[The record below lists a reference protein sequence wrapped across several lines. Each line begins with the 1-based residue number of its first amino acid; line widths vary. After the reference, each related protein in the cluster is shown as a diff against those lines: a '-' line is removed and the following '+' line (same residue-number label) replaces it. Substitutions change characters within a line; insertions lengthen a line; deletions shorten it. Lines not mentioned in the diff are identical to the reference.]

1 MSSGSKTKAAK
12 PSNGAT
18 AEVEAPEGGTAV
30 TEEKVEL
37 KPSDTV
43 AVRYR
48 LWSSKDCPQQN
59 PMVRV
64 GRKLYEFP
72 YETDRVEIDPETGDP
87 VMEGDEPKRLRQRGM
102 VYMLTPQQ
110 AAEIRAKADEPIE
123 RGENGRL
130 ISGIPLER
138 DPDTPVGKYLHIQP
152 DTGSDMSTSVAPE
165 LLEVQLALY
174 QARDVLD
181 DIDPEEEI
189 EKWRAAKRKV
199 DRLKERYTQL
209 EAQG

>member
-30 TEEKVEL
+30 LDEM

-64 GRKLYEFP
+64 GRTLYEFP
-72 YETDRVEIDPETGDP
+72 YETDPVEVDP
-87 VMEGDEPKRLRQRGM
+87 VTGEDVMDGDEQKRLRFRGR
-102 VYMLTPQQ
+102 VYTITPQ
-110 AAEIRAKADEPIE
+110 EAKAIRDAADAPIV
-123 RGENGRL
+123 RGENGKL

-138 DPDTPVGKYLHIQP
+138 DPETPIGKYLHIQP

-181 DIDPEEEI
+181 SLDPFEDEHE
-189 EKWRAAKRKV
+189 WRAAKRKV